1 MNARHARAQD
11 LLAALAPPKRFE
23 LVALLARGRDLSV
36 SGLALEVGLSQSCTT
51 RHLQALE
58 RAGLVRGV
66 RDGKRVV
73 FHLRPSDP
81 TATRVL
87 VALLPTGRSSCPR
100 KVRGRRAAWPPHDPR
115 RARARRAPPARW
127 RCPQASRR
135 SVAAP
140 RTWRARRPGRAV
152 PCGSR
157 PPHPRTSPFPR
168 RPTHSLPRARWRSHR
183 PMRGNLVMNHVSRLR
198 APRPGTRSRT
208 SCCEC
213 RSDISQLVVRQVECP
228 R

>member
-1 MNARHARAQD
+1 MTYRHARAQD

-81 TATRVL
+81 TANRVL
-87 VALLPTGRSSCPR
+87 AALLPQG
-100 KVRGRRAAWPPHDPR
+100 AAFAPADDEGAPR
-115 RARARRAPPARW
+115 RVAPAPATTGSRATRMSRAVAIPASVAVERHSASSVAGASS
-127 RCPQASRR
+127 QASDAVRIAP
-135 SVAAP
+135 AAP
-140 RTWRARRPGRAV
+140 EGKPVPASPDPLPSASEVAV
-152 PCGSR
+152 ASPT
-157 PPHPRTSPFPR
+157 PRESGNESSEPTPR
-168 RPTHSLPRARWRSHR
+168 PRAR
-183 PMRGNLVMNHVSRLR
+183 NEIEDFLL
-198 APRPGTRSRT
+198 
-208 SCCEC
+208 
-213 RSDISQLVVRQVECP
+213 
-228 R
+228 

>member
-1 MNARHARAQD
+1 MTYRHARAQD

-81 TATRVL
+81 TANRVL
-87 VALLPTGRSSCPR
+87 AALLPQGAAFAPADATSPSHAPAGGRPTAKGS
-100 KVRGRRAAWPPHDPR
+100 GA
-115 RARARRAPPARW
+115 ARASRAVVAPAIGAGARRLATNAVGTTDANTHHGIEAVEA
-127 RCPQASRR
+127 AS
-135 SVAAP
+135 AAP
-140 RTWRARRPGRAV
+140 AGGSASTSAASASDVGVTSSTASAADGAV
-152 PCGSR
+152 ASPT
-157 PPHPRTSPFPR
+157 PRESGNESSEPTPR
-168 RPTHSLPRARWRSHR
+168 PRAR
-183 PMRGNLVMNHVSRLR
+183 NEIEDFLL
-198 APRPGTRSRT
+198 
-208 SCCEC
+208 
-213 RSDISQLVVRQVECP
+213 
-228 R
+228 

>member
-87 VALLPTGRSSCPR
+87 AALLPHGAEFVSAE
-100 KVRGRRAAWPPHDPR
+100 GEGAPR
-115 RARARRAPPARW
+115 RVAPAR
-127 RCPQASRR
+127 PTTGSRTTRTSR
-135 SVAAP
+135 SVARPASV
-140 RTWRARRPGRAV
+140 AEERRSASNV
-152 PCGSR
+152 ASASS
-157 PPHPRTSPFPR
+157 RTSGAVRFPSAAPEDEPVPPSPDPLPSASDVAVTSPDAR
-168 RPTHSLPRARWRSHR
+168 ESGNESPEPTPRPRAR
-183 PMRGNLVMNHVSRLR
+183 NEIEDFLL
-198 APRPGTRSRT
+198 
-208 SCCEC
+208 
-213 RSDISQLVVRQVECP
+213 
-228 R
+228 